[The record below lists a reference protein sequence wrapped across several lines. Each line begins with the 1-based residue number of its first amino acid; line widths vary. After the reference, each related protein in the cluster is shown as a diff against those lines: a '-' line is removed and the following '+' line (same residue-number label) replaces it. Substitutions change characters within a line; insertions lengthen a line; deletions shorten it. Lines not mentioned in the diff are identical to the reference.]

1 MAQLVSYKAVQ
12 ATSCKARTRD
22 PLLTGGRLE
31 KCTTPIVNFV
41 GLVLIL
47 TKGSCKL
54 RVDAGDED

>member
-47 TKGSCKL
+47 KT
-54 RVDAGDED
+54 ENN